1 MTASF
6 VVRSAICR
14 LAAVALCLAPA
25 FSNAACVDLARV
37 PLDRAASGLLLAPVA
52 IDGRQARLLLDT
64 GAERTVLSDAAV
76 QALGL
81 PLDEWVS
88 TAMQGVG
95 GVERRRNADV
105 ASLEIGGLKLRR
117 RALAGVVSLPRAPSL
132 GRVFPDAAASGLLG
146 MDLLS
151 VFDVEIDPAGPT
163 LALRQGC
170 AEAPGWPAPWS
181 AVAAAVPRVGVMV
194 APVTVNGVQLRALLD
209 TGSTATIVDA
219 RAAQR
224 IGLPQGGEAGGARGL
239 GAGTLATR
247 SVRLRELRLG
257 DAAWTGLAA
266 EIALLPGV
274 GYDMI
279 LGMDVLGT
287 RRLLLSF
294 ATSRLLVSGGA
305 KGGGG

>member
-1 MTASF
+1 MAF
-6 VVRSAICR
+6 
-14 LAAVALCLAPA
+14 CLAPA
-25 FSNAACVDLARV
+25 AANATCMDLARV
-37 PLDRAASGLLLAPVA
+37 PLARAASGLLLAPVA
-52 IDGRQARLLLDT
+52 IDGRPARLLLDT

-95 GVERRRNADV
+95 GIERRRNADV
-105 ASLEIGGLKLRR
+105 ASLAIGGVKLRR

-132 GRVFPDAAASGLLG
+132 GRVFPDAVASGLLG

-151 VFDVEIDPAGPT
+151 VFDLEIDPAGPT
-163 LALRQGC
+163 LALREGC
-170 AEAPGWPAPWS
+170 ADAPGWPAPWS
-181 AVAAAVPRVGVMV
+181 TVAAAVPRVGVMV
-194 APVTVNGVQLRALLD
+194 APVAVNGARLRALLD

-224 IGLPQGGEAGGARGL
+224 LGLPTGGAAGGAQGL

-247 SVRLRELRLG
+247 AVTLRELRLG
-257 DAAWTGLAA
+257 DAVWTGQPA
-266 EIALLPGV
+266 EVALLPGA

-294 ATSRLLVSGGA
+294 ATSRLLVSGR
-305 KGGGG
+305 